1 MFGKILVAN
10 RGEVAVRIIRTC
22 QQLGVKTVAI
32 FSDAD
37 SDALHT
43 KLADEAIRV
52 GSSSPADSYLNVER
66 IVEAALKSGADA
78 IHPGYGFRSEHWD
91 FAAACESSHVVF
103 VGPSSRTLSMT
114 GNKVDCK
121 RIVGRAGVPVI
132 PGTENTIDDVE
143 EGARAAAE
151 IGYPVMLK
159 SAFGGGGR
167 GIREVKDEE
176 ELRESFRRAEREAK
190 GAFGR
195 TGVYLEKILR
205 PARHIE
211 FQVLSDGRGT
221 TVHLGERECSVQRR
235 HQKLIEMTPSPVVD
249 EETREKVGR
258 FATTVAHTVGYKNVG
273 TVEFLR
279 GDAGEFY
286 FIEMN
291 ARLQVEHPVTEM
303 VTGVDLVEEQ
313 LRIASGEGIG
323 FSQDMVRPR
332 GAAIQCRINA
342 EDPAIGFA
350 PSVGQIGQVSFPGGP
365 NVRVDTAVFRG
376 SEVSQFYDPL
386 LAKVIAWG
394 RNLEEARKR
403 ILSALEEFRVD
414 GVKTN
419 IAFQRYLLSHER
431 FTRWELATDFLARDR
446 MIESFTEASKRRE
459 TAALEEGAAI
469 TAAILA
475 SGLHRTLTFQDGAVR
490 KGPQLG
496 DESGGARFY
505 DAV

>member
-22 QQLGVKTVAI
+22 RQLGVKTVAI
-32 FSDAD
+32 YSDAD
-37 SDALHT
+37 SDSLHT
-43 KLADEAIRV
+43 RLADEAIRV
-52 GSSSPADSYLNVER
+52 GSSSPADSYLNTER
-66 IVEAALKSGADA
+66 IVETALKSGADA

-91 FAAACESSHVVF
+91 FAAACESSGVEF
-103 VGPSSRTLSMT
+103 IGPSSKTLSMT

-121 RIVGRAGVPVI
+121 RVVRRAGVPVVS
-132 PGTENTIDDVE
+132 GTDHTIDDVE

-151 IGYPVMLK
+151 IGYPVILK

-167 GIREVKDEE
+167 GIREAKNEE
-176 ELRESFRRAEREAK
+176 ELRESFRRVEREAK

-195 TGVYLEKILR
+195 TGVYIEKILR
-205 PARHIE
+205 PVRHIE
-211 FQVLSDGRGT
+211 FQVLSDGRGR
-221 TVHLGERECSVQRR
+221 TVYLGERECSIQRK
-235 HQKLIEMTPSPVVD
+235 HQKLIELTPSPAVD

-258 FATTVAHTVGYKNVG
+258 FATKVADTVGYKNIG

-279 GDAGEFY
+279 DDAGDFY

-303 VTGVDLVEEQ
+303 VTGIDLVEEQ

-323 FSQDMVRPR
+323 FSQDIVQTR

-342 EDPAIGFA
+342 EDPALGFI
-350 PSVGQIGQVSFPGGP
+350 PSVGQIGHVSLPGGP

-376 SEVSQFYDPL
+376 FQVSEFYDPL
-386 LAKVIAWG
+386 LAKVIVWG
-394 RNLEEARKR
+394 NSLEEARRR
-403 ILSALEEFRVD
+403 ILSALGEFRVD

-419 IAFQRYLLSHER
+419 IAFQRYLLSHES
-431 FTRWELATDFLARDR
+431 FTKWELATDFLSRHR
-446 MIESFTEASKRRE
+446 MTESFAETSKRQE
-459 TAALEEGAAI
+459 VAALEESAAVA
-469 TAAILA
+469 AAILA
-475 SGLHRTLTFQDGAVR
+475 RGLHKSVTFRDSAER
-490 KGPQLG
+490 KGPHL
-496 DESGGARFY
+496 DEESGGARFY